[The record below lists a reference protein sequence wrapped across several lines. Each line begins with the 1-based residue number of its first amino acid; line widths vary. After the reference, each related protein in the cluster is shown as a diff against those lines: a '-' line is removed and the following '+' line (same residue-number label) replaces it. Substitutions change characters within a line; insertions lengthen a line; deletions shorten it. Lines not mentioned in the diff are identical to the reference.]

1 MKIVLGLLV
10 ALALAAGGVL
20 VAARVASAPVSLAE
34 LEAKY
39 RTPDSRFIDIDGIR
53 VHYLDQGQG
62 PAVVL
67 LHASFMHL
75 RTWDPLAAA
84 LSDRYRVIRPDL
96 LISGL
101 TGPDPQDD
109 YGFDR
114 NLAIVDG
121 LTRALG
127 VDRYAIV
134 ATSSGGIVGFNLA
147 ARQPDRVTRLVL
159 VNSAGMPRTAATDPN
174 RERGSVLDRWLAA
187 NFPTRARVR
196 ATLALNFVPPHAP
209 PEWLVDMNHDFW
221 RRENRDAEGAR
232 QRANFRTGDPQAVLG
247 RVTAPTL
254 VLWGVENRT
263 VMHLEADVFQHWL
276 VNAPTLLR
284 KYPGVGHYLYLEE
297 PETFAADVG
306 AFLAGRLDGEL
317 RRVQVLT
324 ADGTPMAATAP

>member
-1 MKIVLGLLV
+1 MKIILGLVV

-20 VAARVASAPVSLAE
+20 LAARSASAPVTLAE

-84 LSDRYRVIRPDL
+84 LSSRYRVIRPDL
-96 LISGL
+96 LIAGL
-101 TGPDPQDD
+101 TGPDPRND
-109 YGFDR
+109 YGIDR
-114 NLAIVDG
+114 NITLVDG

-127 VDRYAIV
+127 VDRFAIV

-147 ARQPDRVTRLVL
+147 ATQPERVTRLVL

-174 RERGSVLDRWLAA
+174 RERGTLLDRWLAA
-187 NFPTRARVR
+187 NFPTRDRVR
-196 ATLALNFVPPHAP
+196 ATLAQNFVPPHAP

-221 RRENRDAEGAR
+221 RREGRAEQGAR
-232 QRANFRTGDPQAVLG
+232 QQANFRTGDPQAVLG
-247 RVTAPTL
+247 RITAPTL
-254 VLWGVENRT
+254 VLWGLENRT

-306 AFLAGRLDGEL
+306 AFLDGRLDGEL
-317 RRVQVLT
+317 RRVQLLMP
-324 ADGTPMAATAP
+324 DGTAMATAAP

>member
-1 MKIVLGLLV
+1 MKIILGLVV

-20 VAARVASAPVSLAE
+20 LAARSASAPVTLAE

-84 LSDRYRVIRPDL
+84 LSSRYRVIRPDL
-96 LISGL
+96 LIAGL
-101 TGPDPQDD
+101 TGPDPRND
-109 YGFDR
+109 YGIDR
-114 NLAIVDG
+114 NITLVDG

-127 VDRYAIV
+127 VDRFAIV

-147 ARQPDRVTRLVL
+147 ATQPERVTRLVL

-174 RERGSVLDRWLAA
+174 RERGTLLDRWLAA
-187 NFPTRARVR
+187 NFPTRDRVR
-196 ATLALNFVPPHAP
+196 ATLAQNFVPPHAP

-221 RRENRDAEGAR
+221 RREGRAEQGAR
-232 QRANFRTGDPQAVLG
+232 QQANFRTGDPQAVLG
-247 RVTAPTL
+247 RITAPTL
-254 VLWGVENRT
+254 VLWGLENRT

-297 PETFAADVG
+297 PENFAADVG
-306 AFLAGRLDGEL
+306 AFLDGRLDGEL
-317 RRVQVLT
+317 RRVQLLMP
-324 ADGTPMAATAP
+324 DGNPMAAAAP